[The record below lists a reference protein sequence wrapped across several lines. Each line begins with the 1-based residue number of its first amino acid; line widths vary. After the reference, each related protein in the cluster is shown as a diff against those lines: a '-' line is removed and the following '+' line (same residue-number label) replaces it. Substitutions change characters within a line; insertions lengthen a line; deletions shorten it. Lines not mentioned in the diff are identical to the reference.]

1 MARRRN
7 SFLDELASGFGLGM
21 QVGKAFEQ
29 KQIGEELAAAD
40 SAGRVRDS
48 QVDSAQ
54 EYQDAAKGL
63 DAVAFDSPEQ
73 KAAAEK
79 AYADAAAGFKGR
91 YAVGD
96 KGFSDQAEANSYG
109 LGLSTQKMA
118 DVYRQ
123 HGQIEKANGL
133 QKDYDAMQARATQN
147 KLAGLQLS
155 RAQRED
161 DALLRFE
168 KDVQDPVS
176 FVAGKF
182 GEELKQ
188 QGIAL
193 KHQMHPNGG
202 VIAWGED
209 KDGNQV
215 MPAAYYTMEQVRQEA
230 FDRYINSTNP
240 VKGAEMATQA
250 KNRKED
256 QEYRQSRD
264 QVTDRRADEQ
274 LNLSRAASGRASESH
289 AMAVADQQRKAELEA
304 AVVGLRKQLS
314 ETNDPAQREAI
325 KQQIED
331 LAGLSRSQN
340 LAPRIATGE
349 DGVTR
354 AIFPDGT
361 QAPVEQ
367 LPVRR
372 PRQQAAGQRP
382 KTREEADAYWPSYQ
396 SKFKS
401 KEEFYQALGL

>member
-7 SFLDELASGFGLGM
+7 SFLEELAGGFGLGM
-21 QVGKAFEQ
+21 QIGNAFGQ
-29 KQIGEELAAAD
+29 KKLKEELAVAD

-54 EYQDAAKGL
+54 EYRDAAAGL
-63 DAVAFDSPEQ
+63 DSVQFDSQEQ

-79 AYADAAAGFKGR
+79 AYADAADNFKGR
-91 YAVGD
+91 YTVVD
-96 KGFSDQAEANSYG
+96 KGFSDRAEASSYG
-109 LGLSTQKMA
+109 LGLSTQAMS

-123 HGQIEKANGL
+123 NGDPEKAHGL
-133 QKDYDAMQARATQN
+133 QKEYDAMQSRATQN
-147 KLAGLQLS
+147 KLAGLQLK
-155 RAQRED
+155 RAERED
-161 DALLRFE
+161 DALVRFE
-168 KDVQDPVS
+168 KEVQDPVA

-182 GEELKQ
+182 GEELAR

-193 KHQMHPNGG
+193 KHQTHPNGG

-215 MPAAYYTMEQVRQEA
+215 MPASYYTMDQIREEA
-230 FDRYINSTNP
+230 FNRYIDSTNP

-256 QEYRQSRD
+256 QAYRASRD
-264 QVTDRRADEQ
+264 AVTDRRAD
-274 LNLSRAASGRASESH
+274 AASGRAAESH
-289 AMAVADQQRKAELEA
+289 SMAVADQRRKAELEA
-304 AVVGLRKQLS
+304 EVVGLRRSLAQTS
-314 ETNDPAQREAI
+314 DPTQREAI
-325 KQQIED
+325 KQRIED
-331 LAGLSRSQN
+331 LVGLSRSQN

-361 QAPVEQ
+361 QAPVDQ
-367 LPVRR
+367 LPARR
-372 PRQQAAGQRP
+372 APQAAGSRP
-382 KTREEADAYWPSYQ
+382 KSRAEADAYWPTYQ